1 MPPTKG
7 DNPVSKPRN
16 WDDPNLAR
24 EARGRIRTSLRAMSR
39 DPKSGIKLCHAQGKA
54 AIYLSADGDHIVTE
68 HPNGDISSRSI
79 EEIRREAQNA

>member
-1 MPPTKG
+1 
-7 DNPVSKPRN
+7 
-16 WDDPNLAR
+16 
-24 EARGRIRTSLRAMSR
+24 MSR
-39 DPKSGIKLCHAQGKA
+39 DPRSGIKLCHAQGKA